1 MSTVLPSR
9 APAKEDRPPL
19 DVEALRRG
27 FPILARKI
35 HGHPLVY
42 LDNAATTQKPES
54 VIEAVADMY
63 RRSYANIHRGVHTLS
78 VEATDAY
85 EQARE
90 KVRAFLNAAE
100 TSEIVFVRGT
110 TEAINLVAQ
119 TFGRRRVGEGDEVV
133 VTALEHHS
141 NIVPWQLLCD
151 EKKARLKVLPIDRT
165 GEVCVEE
172 LERLLTPRSRVV
184 SIAHVSNALGTLV
197 PVRQIVE
204 IAHARGVPVL
214 VDGAQAVPR
223 LAVDVRELGCDFYAF
238 SAHKMYG
245 STGVGVLYGRAELL
259 DAMPPYQGGGD
270 MISSVTFEKTTWNV
284 LPYKFEAGT
293 PNIAGAI
300 GLGAAIDYLAKIG
313 IGNVTAHE
321 KDLLDYATRSLTA
334 LPGLNVIGTAREKI
348 GVLSFTLDGIHP
360 HDIGTVLD
368 QEGIAIRTGHHCA
381 QPVMEFFGIPATA
394 RASLALYNTRGD
406 IDALVEGIRKVQRMF
421 R

>member
-1 MSTVLPSR
+1 MSTVLSSR
-9 APAKEDRPPL
+9 APAEGDRPPL

-63 RRSYANIHRGVHTLS
+63 RRSYGNIHRGVHTLS

-85 EQARE
+85 DQARE
-90 KVRAFLNAAE
+90 KVRAFVNAAE
-100 TSEIVFVRGT
+100 AREIVFVRGT

-119 TFGRRRVGEGDEVV
+119 TFGRQSVSEGDEVI

-197 PVRQIVE
+197 PVRRIVE

-238 SAHKMYG
+238 SAHKMYAE
-245 STGVGVLYGRAELL
+245 TGVGVLYGRAELL

-313 IGNVTAHE
+313 IENVTAHE

-394 RASLALYNTRGD
+394 RASLALYNTRAD

>member
-1 MSTVLPSR
+1 MSTVSPIR
-9 APAKEDRPPL
+9 EPAGEGRPPL
-19 DVEALRRG
+19 DVEALRRD

-90 KVRAFLNAAE
+90 KVRAFVNAAE
-100 TSEIVFVRGT
+100 TGEIVFVRGT

-119 TFGRRRVGEGDEVV
+119 TFGRQRVGEGDEVV
-133 VTALEHHS
+133 VSALEHHS

-151 EKKARLKVLPIDRT
+151 EKRAHLKVLPIDRT
-165 GEVCVEE
+165 GEIRVEE
-172 LERLLTPRSRVV
+172 LERLLTPRSRIVA
-184 SIAHVSNALGTLV
+184 IAHVSNALGTLI
-197 PVRQIVE
+197 PVRRIIE

-270 MISSVTFEKTTWNV
+270 MISSVTFAKTTWNV

-293 PNIAGAI
+293 PNIVGAI
-300 GLGAAIDYLAKIG
+300 GFGAAIDYLAKIG
-313 IGNVTAHE
+313 IENVTAHE
-321 KDLLDYATRSLTA
+321 TDLLDYATRSLTA

-406 IDALVEGIRKVQRMF
+406 IDALVEGIRKVQRIF

>member
-1 MSTVLPSR
+1 MSPVLPSR
-9 APAKEDRPPL
+9 APARGDRPPL
-19 DVEALRRG
+19 DVEALRHD

-63 RRSYANIHRGVHTLS
+63 RRSYGNIHRGVHTLS

-85 EQARE
+85 DQARD
-90 KVRAFLNAAE
+90 KVRAFVNAAE
-100 TSEIVFVRGT
+100 TREIVFVRGT

-119 TFGRRRVGEGDEVV
+119 TFGRQRVGEGDEVV

-151 EKKARLKVLPIDRT
+151 EKKACLKVLPIDRT
-165 GEVCVEE
+165 GEIRVEE
-172 LERLLTPRSRVV
+172 LERLLTPRSRIV

-197 PVRQIVE
+197 PVRRIVE

-313 IGNVTAHE
+313 IENVTAHE
-321 KDLLDYATRSLTA
+321 QDLLDYATPLLTA

-394 RASLALYNTRGD
+394 RASLALYNTRAD

>member
-9 APAKEDRPPL
+9 APAERDRPPL
-19 DVEALRRG
+19 DVEALRRD
-27 FPILARKI
+27 FPILARTI

-90 KVRAFLNAAE
+90 KVRAFVNAAE
-100 TSEIVFVRGT
+100 TGEIVFVRGT

-119 TFGRRRVGEGDEVV
+119 TFGRQRVGEGDEVV

-165 GEVCVEE
+165 GEVRVEE
-172 LERLLTPRSRVV
+172 LERLLTPRSRIV

-197 PVRQIVE
+197 PVRRIVE

-313 IGNVTAHE
+313 IENVTAHE
-321 KDLLDYATRSLTA
+321 KDLLDYATPLLTA

-394 RASLALYNTRGD
+394 RASLALYNTRAD